1 MKMKRMLCLLL
12 SLWVLSATAQ
22 EKRVMVMSNLNV
34 MSPELLVQEGSA
46 FTEASKLSP
55 FMFKLSSQI
64 FRTMIDTVNKYRP
77 DLVLIPGDLTKCGEL
92 LSHQTVIGAL
102 ETMRQMGATVLVI
115 PGDQDINHPDAVYYN
130 GSETTP
136 AASATAEQFV
146 ELYKEYGYGETSQR
160 DAQTLSYACEPIEG
174 LVVFGIDLQPTGGAF
189 TSETMAWLTGI
200 ADEAVAQ
207 GKQLIGMMHRNA
219 IEHFK
224 AQSDI
229 ATDFVVRDWENVAK
243 ELAGHGLRLFFTG
256 HQHVQDVAKL
266 YVNEERTDSLIDVAT
281 GTLTMYPTPWRLF
294 TVNETL
300 TEWSGRTGYITNVP
314 GIGNVKVLSKAHAD
328 NNFKNILH
336 NLIATNWET
345 ISRVLEENAE
355 SLERINI
362 TDIHTPQDL
371 TNLAMNYLEG
381 TFKKIIY
388 AHLEGN
394 EPKGSVSVEQMKSEI
409 ETAVDNLLSDRLGI
423 LQFITRMEA
432 KRQIKELLESELYP
446 GLISIL
452 TDTNQY
458 GTSLS
463 SVTDDLAP
471 VITLPRAEKRYDGLQ
486 ALPADEHPAA
496 TFFTL
501 DGRRLQGI
509 PQQKGIYVTHGKK
522 YILR

>member
-1 MKMKRMLCLLL
+1 MKLRNLIIALS
-12 SLWVLSATAQ
+12 SLWALSAMGQ
-22 EKRVMVMSNLNV
+22 DKRILVMSNLNV

-55 FMFKLSSQI
+55 FMLKQSSQI
-64 FRTMIDTVNKYRP
+64 FRTMVDTVRKYRP
-77 DLVLIPGDLTKCGEL
+77 DLILIPGDLTKCGEL
-92 LSHQTVIGAL
+92 LSHQEVISTLDA
-102 ETMRQMGATVLVI
+102 MRQEGASVLVI
-115 PGDQDINHPDAVYYN
+115 PGEQDIDRSDAVSYN
-130 GSETTP
+130 GNTTTP
-136 AASATAEQFV
+136 VASVTAEEFV
-146 ELYKEYGYGETSQR
+146 ELYKDYGYGETSQR
-160 DAQTLSYACEPIEG
+160 DEQTLSYACEPFEG
-174 LVVFGIDLQPTGGAF
+174 LVVFGIDLRPTEGAF
-189 TSETMAWLTGI
+189 SPETMAWLTAI
-200 ADEAVAQ
+200 ADDAVEH
-207 GKQLIGMMHRNA
+207 GKQLIGMIHCNA
-219 IEHFK
+219 IDHFK
-224 AQSDI
+224 LQSDI
-229 ATDFVVRDWENVAK
+229 ATDCVVREWEETAH
-243 ELAGHGLRLFFTG
+243 ELVQHGLRLFFTG
-256 HQHVQDVAKL
+256 HQHVQDVAKF
-266 YVNEERTDSLIDVAT
+266 YIDEERTDSIIDVAT

-294 TVNETL
+294 TVNEAL
-300 TEWSGRTGYITNVP
+300 TQWSGQTGYITNVP

-336 NLIATNWET
+336 NLIATNWEP

-394 EPKGSVSVEQMKSEI
+394 EPKGSVSVEEMKSEI

-471 VITLPRAEKRYDGLQ
+471 VITLPRSENRYNGLRT
-486 ALPADEHPAA
+486 LPADYRE
-496 TFFTL
+496 TNTYFTL
-501 DGRRLQGI
+501 NGQRLQGT
-509 PQQKGIYVTHGKK
+509 PRQKGIYVTANKK
-522 YILR
+522 YLLR

>member
-1 MKMKRMLCLLL
+1 MKLRNLIIALS
-12 SLWVLSATAQ
+12 SLWALSAVGQ
-22 EKRVMVMSNLNV
+22 DKRILVMSNLNV

-55 FMFKLSSQI
+55 FMLKQSSQI
-64 FRTMIDTVNKYRP
+64 FRSMVDTVRKYRP
-77 DLVLIPGDLTKCGEL
+77 DLILIPGDLTKCGEL
-92 LSHQTVIGAL
+92 LSHQEVISTLDA
-102 ETMRQMGATVLVI
+102 MRQEGASVLVI
-115 PGDQDINHPDAVYYN
+115 PGEQDIHHSDAVSYN
-130 GSETTP
+130 GNTTTP
-136 AASATAEQFV
+136 AASVTAEEFV
-146 ELYKEYGYGETSQR
+146 ELYKNYGYGETSQR
-160 DAQTLSYACEPIEG
+160 DEQTLSYACEPIEG
-174 LVVFGIDLQPTGGAF
+174 LVVFGIDLRPTEGAF
-189 TSETMAWLTGI
+189 SPETMAWLTAI
-200 ADEAVAQ
+200 ADDAVEH
-207 GKQLIGMMHRNA
+207 GKQLIGMIHCNA
-219 IEHFK
+219 IDHFK
-224 AQSDI
+224 LQSDI
-229 ATDFVVRDWENVAK
+229 ATDCVVREWEDTA
-243 ELAGHGLRLFFTG
+243 
-256 HQHVQDVAKL
+256 Q
-266 YVNEERTDSLIDVAT
+266 
-281 GTLTMYPTPWRLF
+281 YPTPWRLF
-294 TVNETL
+294 TVNEAL
-300 TEWSGRTGYITNVP
+300 TQWSGQTGYITNVP

-336 NLIATNWET
+336 NLIATNWEP

-394 EPKGSVSVEQMKSEI
+394 EPKGSVTVEEMKSEI

-471 VITLPRAEKRYDGLQ
+471 VITLPRSENRYNGLHT
-486 ALPADEHPAA
+486 LPADYRE
-496 TFFTL
+496 TSTYFTL
-501 DGRRLQGI
+501 NGQRLQGT
-509 PQQKGIYVTHGKK
+509 PRQKGIYVTANKK
-522 YILR
+522 YLLR